1 MLSLPNRYLSLSCV
15 ADPPNVQEK
24 QVELFS
30 TDFGPA
36 KVREQGNAKIN
47 GKLKSEMAVITRDAY
62 VSKGKAR
69 ERGRTQSFIG

>member
-30 TDFGPA
+30 TDFVPA

-47 GKLKSEMAVITRDAY
+47 TWARNPSGCLVRSTECVRQRLAFSPPKLSEA
-62 VSKGKAR
+62 
-69 ERGRTQSFIG
+69 